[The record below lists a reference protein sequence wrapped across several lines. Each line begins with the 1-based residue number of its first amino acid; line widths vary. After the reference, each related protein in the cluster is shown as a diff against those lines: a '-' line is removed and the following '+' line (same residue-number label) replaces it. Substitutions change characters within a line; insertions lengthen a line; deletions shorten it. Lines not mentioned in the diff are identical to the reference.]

1 MTLLRLLDCLTW
13 DRQSPDEEQVYYT
26 NYKNET
32 TKAIKE
38 IANKSMDLRVIKMA
52 ASVLGASVRA
62 WPVDCKDA
70 KDLQNKFLVL
80 AEANTAL
87 LFGSGSEDKI
97 SMLKKSFK
105 FPIDIV
111 LPRKHGS
118 KANQKDGADEIN
130 YKWSLP
136 SESQE
141 NQPLKVEDFLTNDD
155 QVDDENAKKT
165 NEDDVLA
172 CANELLQSTSATSSG
187 AEDQDKDQIKD
198 KKS

>member
-1 MTLLRLLDCLTW
+1 MKILIHIVMMT
-13 DRQSPDEEQVYYT
+13 
-26 NYKNET
+26 
-32 TKAIKE
+32 I
-38 IANKSMDLRVIKMA
+38 
-52 ASVLGASVRA
+52 
-62 WPVDCKDA
+62 
-70 KDLQNKFLVL
+70 DLQNKFLVL
-80 AEANTAL
+80 AEANNVL
-87 LFGSGSEDKI
+87 LFSSGSEDRI
-97 SMLKKSFK
+97 SMLKKSLK

-118 KANQKDGADEIN
+118 KANQKDGPKDGADEIN

-187 AEDQDKDQIKD
+187 AEDQDKDQMKD